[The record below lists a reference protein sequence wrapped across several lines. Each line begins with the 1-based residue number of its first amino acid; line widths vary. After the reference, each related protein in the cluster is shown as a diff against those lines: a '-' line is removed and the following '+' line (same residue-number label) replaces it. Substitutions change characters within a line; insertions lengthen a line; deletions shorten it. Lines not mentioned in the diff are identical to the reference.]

1 MEGEERRVSF
11 LSAGQ
16 RSRGTTNRSE
26 ANKTFLHQ
34 SQTSLI
40 SLLILLL
47 NRTRERGKEGKTGRR
62 KEGKNEAKLGRGEG
76 NAGHWRQLELERKG
90 KNGHN
95 MYKKIS
101 AVRQL

>member
-47 NRTRERGKEGKTGRR
+47 NRTRERGKEEK

-76 NAGHWRQLELERKG
+76 NAGHWRQIELERKG